1 MNDVCVYVAK
11 YGTPNYRLET
21 IFSNVPDARR
31 LGLLHYMMT
40 TTQTMTAEEVES
52 RLRSSASRLW
62 RHWDLPLRHHWEFP
76 RLQSQYLDRVIATE
90 LLMQGVFVSPCKTY
104 KSLQNCTS
112 SYLDLIITDMTS
124 PPGSAV

>member
-52 RLRSSASRLW
+52 RLRSSASRL
-62 RHWDLPLRHHWEFP
+62 
-76 RLQSQYLDRVIATE
+76 
-90 LLMQGVFVSPCKTY
+90 
-104 KSLQNCTS
+104 
-112 SYLDLIITDMTS
+112 
-124 PPGSAV
+124 